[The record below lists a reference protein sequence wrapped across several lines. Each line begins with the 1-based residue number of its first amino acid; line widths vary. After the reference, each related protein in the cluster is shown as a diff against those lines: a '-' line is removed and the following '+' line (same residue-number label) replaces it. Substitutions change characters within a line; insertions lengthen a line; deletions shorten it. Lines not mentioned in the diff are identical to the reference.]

1 MTRHVLLAAAAVG
14 TTLLSHPVRSADAQ
28 ATAPASATQP
38 AAARVDSILGVDA
51 RLVTL
56 AIREC
61 LARPHPEHLPAAHW
75 EHARRLY
82 AAHDNR
88 SLWFA
93 ANGLDEARV
102 RGLLRALIDASTD
115 GLRLEEYALAEI
127 AGSVA
132 AMRGARRPAAAEI
145 AALDVL
151 LSGTYIALASD
162 LLSGQFDPRSL
173 SQAWHVHL
181 AQERLD
187 SAVARAVRE
196 EPLDSAIAS
205 MRPSDENYAALRRE
219 LLRLRAVVA
228 AGGWPEVPPGR
239 VLSPGDRE
247 DIPRLAAV
255 RRRLLAAGHAVRD
268 TMYGGTA
275 SANTNVGVAGDGSS
289 EGVYDDALAGAVA
302 RFQERH
308 GLEADSVLGERT
320 LAAMN
325 VSATHRLGQIASNLE
340 RHRWFPRSL
349 GDRYI
354 LVNVPAFRLE
364 AFDAG
369 RKVLEMKV
377 IVGREY
383 QGRRT
388 PIFADSMEYVVFRP
402 YWIVPPGIRARD
414 IEPRIARDPGFLAAN
429 GFEYFVENGQ
439 RFVRQRPGGSNALG
453 LVKFIFPNDFNVYLH
468 DTPDTALFRQDVRA
482 FSSGCIRVEQPA
494 VLARWV
500 LGRSA
505 ERVRQAERG
514 ADDYR
519 VMLPRKLAV
528 YIAYFTAYV
537 RNGELH
543 FGNDLYSRDH
553 ELVRTVAA
561 GALPS
566 VEMSRAV
573 DLIRA
578 LVD

>member
-1 MTRHVLLAAAAVG
+1 MTRHVLVGAVAMG
-14 TTLLSHPVRSADAQ
+14 ASLPSHPLPGADAPG
-28 ATAPASATQP
+28 AARASITPA

-51 RLVTL
+51 RLVTT
-56 AIREC
+56 AISEC
-61 LARPHPEHLPAAHW
+61 LARPHPEHLPVAHW

-82 AAHDNR
+82 AAHGNR
-88 SLWFA
+88 VLWFA
-93 ANGLDEARV
+93 ANGLDERRV
-102 RGLLRALIDASTD
+102 RGLLRALIDASAD

-127 AGSVA
+127 AESVA
-132 AMRGARRPAAAEI
+132 AMRGTGRSTAADI
-145 AALDVL
+145 AVLDVL
-151 LSGTYIALASD
+151 LSSAYIALASD

-181 AQERLD
+181 GRERLD
-187 SAVARAVRE
+187 NAVARALRE
-196 EPLDSAIAS
+196 EPLDSAIAR

-219 LLRLRAVVA
+219 LVRLRSVVA
-228 AGGWPEVPPGR
+228 SGGWPAVPPGR
-239 VLSPGDRE
+239 VLAPGDRE
-247 DIPRLAAV
+247 DPRRLAAV
-255 RRRLLAAGHAVRD
+255 RRRLPAAGIAIGDTTGTGTVTVRAD
-268 TMYGGTA
+268 AGTVDRA
-275 SANTNVGVAGDGSS
+275 PAQ
-289 EGVYDDALAGAVA
+289 GVYDNALAGAVA
-302 RFQERH
+302 RFQARY
-308 GLEADSVLGERT
+308 GLEVDSVLGERT

-325 VSATHRLGQIASNLE
+325 VSASHRLGQIAANLE
-340 RHRWFPRSL
+340 RHRWLPRSL

-439 RFVRQRPGGSNALG
+439 RFIRQRPGRSNALG

-468 DTPDTALFRQDVRA
+468 DTPDTALFREDVRA
-482 FSSGCIRVEQPA
+482 FSSGCIRVEQPE

-500 LGRSA
+500 LGWSA
-505 ERVRQAERG
+505 ERVQQAERG

-519 VMLPRKLAV
+519 VMLPQKLAV

-561 GALPS
+561 GALLS
-566 VEMSRAV
+566 AEMGRAV
-573 DLIRA
+573 DLLRA